1 MLEKLWEVKKE
12 MLSKPYNKLS
22 KAELV
27 INSLWMDFV
36 SKTFFENGRIIFI
49 MITGEKF
56 SA

>member
-12 MLSKPYNKLS
+12 TLFKPFSKLS

-36 SKTFFENGRIIFI
+36 SKTSVENGRIIFT